1 MTMDDNE
8 ISEYLQLI
16 DKLQK
21 EKIGDSKDLEN
32 IKQKLI
38 KDKKLGKAYLEFLR
52 LLDVHLQKKYD
63 MKDRPTISTT
73 KHIQGKNFEVIKK
86 IANRL
91 DKDEKVILVI
101 RQTKNPLK
109 PGGSLFTPDTIFA
122 TTKKIIIRNPSALGL
137 RQNVELYP
145 YEKIIDVKLEKGMLS
160 SAIDINVPGSI
171 YDGYI
176 DAIPKDDAEDLLKI
190 IYERMKEKKTSSS
203 DDDPLIILKK
213 RFAKGEITK
222 EEYEDMKSVLE

>member
-1 MTMDDNE
+1 MNREQE
-8 ISEYLQLI
+8 I
-16 DKLQK
+16 
-21 EKIGDSKDLEN
+21 
-32 IKQKLI
+32 
-38 KDKKLGKAYLEFLR
+38 A
-52 LLDVHLQKKYD
+52 
-63 MKDRPTISTT
+63 
-73 KHIQGKNFEVIKK
+73 K

-91 DKDEKVILVI
+91 DEDEKVILVI

-122 TTKKIIIRNPSALGL
+122 TTKKIIIRNPSAFGL

-145 YEKIIDVKLEKGMLS
+145 YEKIVDVKLEKGMLS
-160 SAIDINVPGSI
+160 SAININVPGSL
-171 YDGYI
+171 YNGYI

-190 IYERMKEKKTSSS
+190 IYERMKEKKTLSS

>member
-1 MTMDDNE
+1 MNRE
-8 ISEYLQLI
+8 QE
-16 DKLQK
+16 
-21 EKIGDSKDLEN
+21 
-32 IKQKLI
+32 
-38 KDKKLGKAYLEFLR
+38 
-52 LLDVHLQKKYD
+52 
-63 MKDRPTISTT
+63 
-73 KHIQGKNFEVIKK
+73 IKK

-122 TTKKIIIRNPSALGL
+122 TTKKIIIRNPSAFGL

-160 SAIDINVPGSI
+160 SAININVPGSI

-176 DAIPKDDAEDLLKI
+176 DAIPKDDAEELLKI
-190 IYERMKEKKTSSS
+190 IYDRMKEKKTSSS